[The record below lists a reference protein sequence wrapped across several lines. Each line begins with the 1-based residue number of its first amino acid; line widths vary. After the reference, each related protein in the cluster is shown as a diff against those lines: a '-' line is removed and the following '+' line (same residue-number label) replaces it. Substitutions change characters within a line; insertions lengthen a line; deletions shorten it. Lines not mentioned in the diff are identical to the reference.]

1 MQIDDNSSHE
11 SLCPSGKLIKGC
23 LVCSVYCNAVMGFW
37 LVGEVPGDGTRSQ
50 RFDNI
55 LKEPLDRVIK
65 KMVLIIVKKYTRRIL
80 A

>member
-11 SLCPSGKLIKGC
+11 SLGHSGKLIKGC
-23 LVCSVYCNAVMGFW
+23 WVCSIYCNAVMGFW
-37 LVGEVPGDGTRSQ
+37 LVGEAPGDGISSQ

-65 KMVLIIVKKYTRRIL
+65 NMVLIIVKKYTRQTL

>member
-1 MQIDDNSSHE
+1 MQIDDNSSQE
-11 SLCPSGKLIKGC
+11 SLGHSGKLIKGC
-23 LVCSVYCNAVMGFW
+23 WVWSVTVMQFW
-37 LVGEVPGDGTRSQ
+37 LVGEAPGDGTRSQ

-65 KMVLIIVKKYTRRIL
+65 KMVLIIVKKYTRWIL

>member
-1 MQIDDNSSHE
+1 
-11 SLCPSGKLIKGC
+11 
-23 LVCSVYCNAVMGFW
+23 MGFW
-37 LVGEVPGDGTRSQ
+37 LVGEAPGDGISSQ

-65 KMVLIIVKKYTRRIL
+65 NMVLIIVKKYTRQTL